1 MRRGDGTGDGYGHG
15 YDRAVTVQIGAIL
28 LLAILFSALALYQI
42 NVVPAE
48 NEAVEFDHS
57 QQVQNELQ
65 ELRNAIQNVGSADG
79 FRATSVTLGTQYS
92 PRTMTV
98 NPSNPQGTLET
109 TGERPFTIENASLE
123 GDYYRQTADG
133 DREPVDVSDV
143 VATHNTTTVAYE
155 PDYNE
160 YRNAPTTRLE
170 HSLAFNDFG
179 ERSVPLRGVEQ
190 RLVSNDSITVALLE
204 GDLSESTSGAVTV
217 DAETVSGP
225 SDPIELAADG
235 GNVTVSIPTDQPERW
250 NETLGA
256 ASASGT
262 GSGFD
267 VGEAG
272 VRVVGYDRV
281 TDALTI
287 EFREDTVSLRIA
299 RVGVG
304 EYDGSGSTFDIRR
317 ADGGGGGGDGDGTG
331 SDRAAYLTEWDETTR
346 SVTVGAGS
354 TTESLAMRAIRNDTG
369 APVERAQVSYAITDP
384 DDVVASFDERGR
396 TNASGQNQTALEF
409 DADAVPSDG
418 TTVTAYTASGGTGDR
433 LTLEVSRS
441 ESGGGGGGGSDEVAW
456 SIADDTA
463 RNAVQYDVSYEVT
476 TADSTSFDRVE
487 VEFANQDSG
496 TTTVR
501 EGAEPRGTLEYSE
514 GGAEGDTYD
523 ITITAYDDAGEVIDQ
538 KTATDTADGSNPD
551 GNDDLSSPSEPQL
564 TGSRV
569 DDWSQPND
577 NSARYFASYDV
588 ANRESFDR
596 VEVRFRNRDSGAITT
611 ETATDPRGRVEF
623 SGNRIDAAFEIEF
636 RVYDTDGVV
645 VDRRTVEDTAD
656 GTNPSGNDEL
666 ATETSPQFES
676 VSVTDAGNNGQSRY
690 DVDYRVD
697 DGTNLDTV
705 WVEFRN
711 LDNAWATEID
721 EQSAADGEF
730 SHSPGGGTGGDD
742 YEITLLA
749 FDDEGAVVDRWYEP
763 NP

>member
-1 MRRGDGTGDGYGHG
+1 MRRGDGTGGTDGD
-15 YDRAVTVQIGAIL
+15 DRAVTVQIGAIL

-48 NEAVEFDHS
+48 NEAVEFDHN

-65 ELRNAIQNVGSADG
+65 EVRNAIRNVGSADG
-79 FRATSVTLGTQYS
+79 FRATSVALGTRYPS
-92 PRTMTV
+92 RAMTINPPDPR
-98 NPSNPQGTLET
+98 GTLET
-109 TGERPFTIENASLE
+109 TGQRPFTIANASLV

-133 DREPVDVSDV
+133 SKEPVDESEIVT
-143 VATHNTTTVAYE
+143 THNTTTIAYE

-160 YRNAPTTRLE
+160 YQNAPTTRLE

-179 ERSVPLRGVEQ
+179 KRSVPLRGVEQ
-190 RLVSNDSITVALLE
+190 RLVSNDTLTVALLE

-217 DAETVSGP
+217 DTETISGP

-235 GNVTVSIPTDQPERW
+235 GNVTVSIPTDQPQRW
-250 NETLGA
+250 NETLGSAPA
-256 ASASGT
+256 AEN

-272 VRVVGYDRV
+272 VRVVGYDRGA
-281 TDALTI
+281 DALTI

-304 EYDGSGSTFDIRR
+304 DYDGSGSTFDIRR
-317 ADGGGGGGDGDGTG
+317 SDGDGGGNGTG
-331 SDRAAYLTEWDETTR
+331 GDRAAYLTEWDETTR
-346 SVTVGAGS
+346 SVTVGPGS
-354 TTESLAMRAIRNDTG
+354 TMESLAMRATRDDDG
-369 APVERAQVSYAITDP
+369 APVERARVSYAITDP

-396 TNASGQNQTALEF
+396 TNASGQNRTTLEF
-409 DADAVPSDG
+409 DPDAVPSDG

-441 ESGGGGGGGSDEVAW
+441 EAGGGGDDGVAW
-456 SIADDTA
+456 SITDDTA
-463 RNAVQYDVSYEVT
+463 RNTVRYGVSYEVT

-487 VEFANQDSG
+487 VEFENRDSG
-496 TTTVR
+496 TTAIR
-501 EGAEPRGTLEYSE
+501 EGTEPRGTIEYSQ
-514 GGAEGDTYD
+514 GGAEGDTYE
-523 ITITAYDDAGEVIDQ
+523 ITITAYDDAGEVID
-538 KTATDTADGSNPD
+538 TRTMTDTADGSNPD
-551 GNDDLSSPSEPQL
+551 GNDDLSSPSDPQL

-577 NSARYFASYDV
+577 ESARYFVSYDV
-588 ANRESFDR
+588 ANRDSFDR
-596 VEVRFRNRDSGAITT
+596 VEVSFKNRDSGAITT
-611 ETATDPRGRVEF
+611 ETASAPRGRVEF
-623 SGNRIDAAFEIEF
+623 SGNRFDAAFAIEL

-645 VDRRTVEDTAD
+645 VDRRTIDDVAD

-666 ATETSPQFES
+666 ATATSPQFES
-676 VSVTDAGNNGQSRY
+676 VSVADTGNRGQSEY
-690 DVDYRVD
+690 TVDYRVD
-697 DGTNLDTV
+697 DGTNLEAV

-711 LDNAWATEID
+711 RDNPWATEID

-730 SHSPGGGTGGDD
+730 THRPGGGTGGDD
-742 YEITLLA
+742 YEITLLV

>member
-1 MRRGDGTGDGYGHG
+1 MRRGDGIGGEDGYG

-28 LLAILFSALALYQI
+28 LLAILFSALALYQL

-48 NEAVEFDHS
+48 NEAIEFDHS

-65 ELRNAIQNVGSADG
+65 ELRNAIRNVGSADG
-79 FRATSVTLGTQYS
+79 FRATSISLGAQY
-92 PRTMTV
+92 PTRTMTV
-98 NPSNPQGTLET
+98 NPSDPQGTLET
-109 TGERPFTIENASLE
+109 TGERPFSIANASLE
-123 GDYYRQTADG
+123 GDYYRTTGDG
-133 DREPVDVSDV
+133 SSEPVDDSEI
-143 VATHNTTTVAYE
+143 VATHNTTTIAYE

-160 YRNAPTTRLE
+160 YENAPTTRLE

-190 RLVSNDSITVALLE
+190 RLVSNDTLTVALLE

-217 DAETVSGP
+217 DAETISGP

-235 GNVTVSIPTDQPERW
+235 GNITVSIPTDHPERW
-250 NETLGA
+250 NETLGS
-256 ASASGT
+256 ASASGSR
-262 GSGFD
+262 SGFD
-267 VGEAG
+267 VGETG
-272 VRVVGYDRV
+272 VRVVGYDRGA
-281 TDALTI
+281 DALTI

-304 EYDGSGSTFDIRR
+304 EYDASGSTFDIRR
-317 ADGGGGGGDGDGTG
+317 ADGGDGGDGTG

-346 SVTVGAGS
+346 SVTVGPGS
-354 TTESLAMRAIRNDTG
+354 TSESLTMRATDDVTG
-369 APVERAQVSYAITDP
+369 APVERAGVSYAITDP

-396 TNASGQNQTALEF
+396 TNASGRNRTILEF
-409 DADAVPSDG
+409 DPDAVPSDG

-433 LTLEVSRS
+433 LALEVSRS
-441 ESGGGGGGGSDEVAW
+441 ESGGGGGGDGGSDGIAW
-456 SIADDTA
+456 SITDDTA
-463 RNAVQYDVSYEVT
+463 WNTVQYDVSYEVT
-476 TADSTSFDRVE
+476 TADSTTFDRVE
-487 VEFANQDSG
+487 VEFANRDSG
-496 TTTVR
+496 TTAVR
-501 EGAEPRGTLEYSE
+501 EGTEPRGTVTYSE
-514 GGAEGDTYD
+514 GGAEGDTYE
-523 ITITAYDDAGEVIDQ
+523 ITITAYDDAGEVIDR
-538 KTATDTADGSNPD
+538 KTTTDTADGSNPD

-577 NSARYFASYDV
+577 NSARYFVSYDV
-588 ANRESFDR
+588 ANRDSFDR

-611 ETATDPRGRVEF
+611 ETATSPRSRVEF
-623 SGNRIDAAFEIEF
+623 SGNRIDAPFEIEL

-645 VDRRTVEDTAD
+645 VDRRTIEDTAD
-656 GTNPSGNDEL
+656 GTNPSGNDDL

-676 VSVTDAGNNGQSRY
+676 VAITDTGNNGQSRY

-697 DGTNLDTV
+697 DGTNLEAV

-730 SHSPGGGTGGDD
+730 EHRPGGGTGGDD
-742 YEITLLA
+742 YEITLLV
-749 FDDEGAVVDRWYEP
+749 FGDDGAVVDRWYEP